1 MSEQYVLDLGG
12 KTIWIAIQLATP
24 ALLATLVMGVLI
36 SIFQAAT
43 QINEQTLAFIPKIIA
58 MTVALVVCGPWLLTV
73 LMGFTSDLFQN
84 IPSLVH

>member
-12 KTIWIAIQLATP
+12 RTIWLAIQLATP
-24 ALLATLVMGVLI
+24 ALMATLIMGVLI
-36 SIFQAAT
+36 SIIQAAT

-58 MTVALVVCGPWLLTV
+58 MTVALVACGPWLLTT
-73 LMGFTSDLFQN
+73 LIGFTTELFKN